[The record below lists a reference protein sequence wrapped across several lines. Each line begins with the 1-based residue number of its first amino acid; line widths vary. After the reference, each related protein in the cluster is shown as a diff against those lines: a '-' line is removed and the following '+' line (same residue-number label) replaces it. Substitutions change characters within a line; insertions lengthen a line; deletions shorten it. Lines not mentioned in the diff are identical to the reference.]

1 VEACGEDAIRDYK
14 GGGRE
19 KETSS
24 QMESCVHERLLI
36 MERVESLS
44 HVSHGL

>member
-1 VEACGEDAIRDYK
+1 VEASGEDVIVDYK
-14 GGGRE
+14 GGKSERG
-19 KETSS
+19 TSS

-44 HVSHGL
+44 